1 MRHPIDPKID
11 CVFKAL
17 LGAEDNRVLL
27 IHFLNALLGR
37 ELPAPVSAVE
47 ILNPYNEREFLD
59 DKLSIVDVKARDA
72 QGRLYQVEIQILPHP
87 DLPARMLYAW
97 ADLYSQQL
105 HSGQNYRELRPTY
118 AIWLLGDDILRND
131 PAYAHRYRLR
141 DERGRT
147 LLEHGGIS
155 LFELSKFAASAVETE
170 EQRWLKFFKDGERLD
185 ADRLPDWMQT
195 TEMRQAM
202 STLQRFSDKERAYDA
217 YQARQHYLRIQGAIQ
232 QEQQEL
238 QQALV
243 QERAAREAA
252 LRQMEAE
259 RQAKEAAEQAKE
271 TERQAKEA
279 AEQAKETER
288 QAKEAAEQ
296 AKETERQAKEE
307 ALAEV
312 ARLQALLRAA
322 QPQRDA

>member
-1 MRHPIDPKID
+1 MHHPIDPKID

-17 LGAEDNRVLL
+17 LGAEDNRALL
-27 IHFLNALLGR
+27 IHFLNALLGT
-37 ELPAPVSAVE
+37 ELPAPISAVE

-72 QGRLYQVEIQILPHP
+72 RGRLYQIEIQILVHA

-105 HSGQNYRELRPTY
+105 HSGQDYRELRPTY
-118 AIWLLGDDILRND
+118 ALWLLGDDLLRDD

-155 LFELSKFAASAVETE
+155 LFELSKFATGAVETE

-185 ADRLPDWMQT
+185 ADHLPDWMQT

-202 STLQRFSDKERAYDA
+202 STVKQFSEKERAYDA
-217 YQARQHYLRIQGAIQ
+217 YQARQNYLRVQSSIYRH
-232 QEQQEL
+232 QQEL
-238 QQALV
+238 EEALA

-252 LRQMEAE
+252 VRQVEAERLAKDAE
-259 RQAKEAAEQAKE
+259 RQAREAALQDKEAES
-271 TERQAKEA
+271 QAKEA
-279 AEQAKETER
+279 
-288 QAKEAAEQ
+288 
-296 AKETERQAKEE
+296 

-312 ARLQALLRAA
+312 ARLQALLRATR
-322 QPQRDA
+322 PQGDA

>member
-1 MRHPIDPKID
+1 M
-11 CVFKAL
+11 
-17 LGAEDNRVLL
+17 
-27 IHFLNALLGR
+27 
-37 ELPAPVSAVE
+37 
-47 ILNPYNEREFLD
+47 
-59 DKLSIVDVKARDA
+59 
-72 QGRLYQVEIQILPHP
+72 
-87 DLPARMLYAW
+87 
-97 ADLYSQQL
+97 
-105 HSGQNYRELRPTY
+105 
-118 AIWLLGDDILRND
+118 
-131 PAYAHRYRLR
+131 
-141 DERGRT
+141 
-147 LLEHGGIS
+147 
-155 LFELSKFAASAVETE
+155 
-170 EQRWLKFFKDGERLD
+170 D

-217 YQARQHYLRIQGAIQ
+217 YQARQNYLRIQGAIQ
-232 QEQQEL
+232 QQQEEL
-238 QQALV
+238 QQALA

-252 LRQMEAE
+252 LRQMETE

-296 AKETERQAKEE
+296 AKETERQAKEA

-312 ARLQALLRAA
+312 ARLQALLRAV

>member
-1 MRHPIDPKID
+1 M
-11 CVFKAL
+11 
-17 LGAEDNRVLL
+17 
-27 IHFLNALLGR
+27 
-37 ELPAPVSAVE
+37 E

-72 QGRLYQVEIQILPHP
+72 QGRLYQVGIQILPHP

-118 AIWLLGDDILRND
+118 AIWLLGDDLLRND

-170 EQRWLKFFKDGERLD
+170 KEQRWLKFFKDGERLD

-238 QQALV
+238 QQALA
-243 QERAAREAA
+243 QERAALEAA
-252 LRQMEAE
+252 LRQMETE
-259 RQAKEAAEQAKE
+259 RQAKE
-271 TERQAKEA
+271 TERQAKGCGTGQGDRTA
-279 AEQAKETER
+279 GER
-288 QAKEAAEQ
+288 GGTAGQGGGSGRK
-296 AKETERQAKEE
+296 
-307 ALAEV
+307 V
-312 ARLQALLRAA
+312 ARLQALLRAV